1 LTRVRCFD
9 IMDRLIK
16 AITLLDRRETMKILE
31 LLWKGIDGLAR
42 AVIAVLSKISPA
54 LGEKCLGLWNNTEL
68 ISYLFVGLA
77 TTVVNYLVYWFATR
91 VLGMTVMPGTWT
103 AWILA
108 VIFGYWANKT
118 FVFKT
123 HCADMSALIKEAMS
137 FFSMRLVSLGAETL
151 LMYLTV
157 EILHFNDLAM
167 KLIINL
173 VVIILNYVFSKLFVF
188 RKK

>member
-1 LTRVRCFD
+1 
-9 IMDRLIK
+9 
-16 AITLLDRRETMKILE
+16 MKILE
-31 LLWKGIDGLAR
+31 FLWKGIDGLAR
-42 AVIAVLSKISPA
+42 AVIGLLSKISPT
-54 LGEKCLGLWNNTEL
+54 LGEKCLALWTNTEL

-77 TTVVNYLVYWFATR
+77 TTLVNYLVYWFATR

-123 HCADMSALIKEAMS
+123 HCADMGALIKEAMS

-151 LMYLTV
+151 LMFLTV
-157 EILHFNDLAM
+157 EIFHFNDLAM

-188 RKK
+188 KKK